1 MARPKTN
8 NERKGMLTLTI
19 SSEVREM
26 AEYIRANES
35 ISISEFLEKAVR
47 KEYQKLKKEEQR
59 NEEHANS
66 Q

>member
-26 AEYIRANES
+26 AEDIRANES

-59 NEEHANS
+59 KEEQANS